1 MSNLE
6 IMSQIMSQKDKDIAA
21 NGQPVLDAETKVL
34 AENKRFT
41 FDVIAIPSDPL
52 R

>member
-1 MSNLE
+1 MKDLDTMAT
-6 IMSQIMSQKDKDIAA
+6 IMAEKEKDIQQAQ
-21 NGQPVLDAETKVL
+21 QPPLDAEGAKL
-34 AENKRFT
+34 AEGKRIT